1 MAKIEFSQEAQ
12 MHLDISENVRYILE
26 EVQRR
31 WGEEY
36 MLVTLDGLE
45 LEDCEGTQGKQVAAQ
60 SSM

>member
-1 MAKIEFSQEAQ
+1 
-12 MHLDISENVRYILE
+12 MHLDISESTANVRHILE
-26 EVQRR
+26 EVQQR